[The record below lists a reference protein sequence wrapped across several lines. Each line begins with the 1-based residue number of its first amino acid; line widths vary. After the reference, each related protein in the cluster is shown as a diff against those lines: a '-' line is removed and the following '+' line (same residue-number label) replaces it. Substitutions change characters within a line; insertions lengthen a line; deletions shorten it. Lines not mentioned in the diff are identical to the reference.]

1 MDKVSIAQKKFL
13 MDTRRHKRQVILVR
27 ILILIG
33 IVAAWEITADV
44 GILNDF
50 IFSSPSRM
58 ISCFL
63 RMAYDGSIFYHMAV
77 TIGETFVSFF
87 FVVFLGLLM
96 AVLLWMNSRVS
107 EVLEPY
113 LVILNSL
120 PKSAL
125 APLMIVWL
133 GNNQKTVIVCGVL
146 VAVFG
151 SILTL
156 TTGFRGVDTDKIKLI
171 YTLGGGKWDVL
182 RRVLIPSAIPIII
195 STMKVN
201 VGLCL
206 VGIIIG
212 EFLATDAGLG
222 YLIIY
227 STQVFEMD
235 AVLLSIVLL
244 CVMAMGL
251 YQLIQCLERRYFVSA
266 VTVNR
271 L

>member
-1 MDKVSIAQKKFL
+1 MTL
-13 MDTRRHKRQVILVR
+13 
-27 ILILIG
+27 
-33 IVAAWEITADV
+33 
-44 GILNDF
+44 
-50 IFSSPSRM
+50 
-58 ISCFL
+58 
-63 RMAYDGSIFYHMAV
+63 
-77 TIGETFVSFF
+77 GETFISFF
-87 FVVFLGLLM
+87 FVVFLGILT

-107 EVLEPY
+107 EVMEPY

-133 GNNQKTVIVCGVL
+133 GNNQKTVIVCGIL

-151 SILTL
+151 SIITL
-156 TTGFRGVDTDKIKLI
+156 TTGFRSVDTDKIKLI

-212 EFLATDAGLG
+212 EFLAADAGLG

-235 AVLLSIVLL
+235 AVLLSSVLL
-244 CVMAMGL
+244 CAMAMGL
-251 YQLIQCLERRYFVSA
+251 YQLIQWLERRYFVFTSTA
-266 VTVNR
+266 NR

>member
-1 MDKVSIAQKKFL
+1 MDKVSIAQRKFL
-13 MDTRRHKRQVILVR
+13 MDTKKHKRQVIFIR
-27 ILILIG
+27 ILILAGLIALWEFTAKAG
-33 IVAAWEITADV
+33 II
-44 GILNDF
+44 NDF

-58 ISCFL
+58 TGCFL
-63 RMAYDGSIFYHMAV
+63 RMAGDGSIFYHMAV
-77 TIGETFVSFF
+77 TLSETFISFF
-87 FVVFLGLLM
+87 FVVFLGLLT
-96 AVLLWMNSRVS
+96 AVLLWMNSRAA

-133 GNNQKTVIVCGVL
+133 GNNRKTVIVCGIL

-151 SILTL
+151 SIVTL

-171 YTLGGGKWDVL
+171 YTLGGGKKDVL

-201 VGLCL
+201 VGFCL

-212 EFLATDAGLG
+212 EFLAADAGLG

-244 CVMAMGL
+244 CLMAMGL
-251 YQLIQCLERRYFVSA
+251 YLLIQCLERKYFFGTS
-266 VTVNR
+266 TTKH

>member
-13 MDTRRHKRQVILVR
+13 SDTRRHKRYVTYFRMLILVC
-27 ILILIG
+27 LIA
-33 IVAAWEITADV
+33 VWEITADI
-44 GILNDF
+44 GLLNDF

-58 ISCFL
+58 LHCFL
-63 RMAYDGSIFYHMAV
+63 SMAEDGSIFYHMAV
-77 TIGETFVSFF
+77 TLGETFISFF
-87 FVVFLGLLM
+87 IVVLVGLLA
-96 AVLLWMNSRVS
+96 AVLLWMNRGLS

-125 APLMIVWL
+125 APVMIVWL
-133 GNNQKTVIVCGVL
+133 GNSGKTVIVCGVL

-151 SILTL
+151 SIITL
-156 TTGFRGVDTDKIKLI
+156 TGGFKGVDTDKVKLI
-171 YTLGGGKWDVL
+171 YTLGGTKADVL
-182 RRVLIPSAIPIII
+182 KRVLIPSAIPVII

-212 EFLATDAGLG
+212 EFLAANAGLG

-227 STQVFEMD
+227 STQVFKMD
-235 AVLLSIVLL
+235 AVLLSIVIL

-251 YQLIQCLERRYFVSA
+251 YQMIQWIEERYTKKMRG
-266 VTVNR
+266 
-271 L
+271 